1 MTLEQIYANR
11 PLLALQSLLTFCED
25 SGISK
30 PTMLQIIGLYDRL
43 VTDMQKTQGA
53 VRIAGVT
60 SVTIAKRVNCSVF
73 PVVIV

>member
-11 PLLALQSLLTFCED
+11 PLVALQSLLTFCED

-43 VTDMQKTQGA
+43 VADMQNTNNPVK
-53 VRIAGVT
+53 IAGVT
-60 SVTIAKRVNCSVF
+60 SVTIAKRVNCTVF